1 MKNITIAVDDA
12 VYLAA
17 RRKAAEQ
24 STSVSRLVADYLR
37 TLSREDELR
46 AERSQLLATLFDRTD
61 RSPKRGP
68 VGRLNRG
75 EIHARDVR

>member
-37 TLSREDELR
+37 SLSREDELR
-46 AERSQLLATLFDRTD
+46 AERSGRLAALFAQADR
-61 RSPKRGP
+61 RPKRGP

-75 EIHARDVR
+75 EIHARDLR

>member
-24 STSVSRLVADYLR
+24 STSVSRLVADFLR
-37 TLSREDELR
+37 SLSREDELR
-46 AERSQLLATLFDRTD
+46 AERNGRLAALFTQADR
-61 RSPKRGP
+61 RGKGGK

-75 EIHARDVR
+75 EIYAGNLR